1 MDFKELTNDDEIT
14 KLIPNIANELR
25 DTPEK
30 TLACMG
36 LAIHQVNVYFVTFVK
51 LSKEDFTVTVPSHR
65 LLIFTNR
72 LLLELKGCSLV
83 RGRLHMCGVAL

>member
-1 MDFKELTNDDEIT
+1 MDFKELTKDDEMA

-36 LAIHQVNVYFVTFVK
+36 LAIHQVNIYFVQTFVK
-51 LSKEDFTVTVPSHR
+51 IFKEDFTVTVQS
-65 LLIFTNR
+65 
-72 LLLELKGCSLV
+72 LKDT
-83 RGRLHMCGVAL
+83 

>member
-1 MDFKELTNDDEIT
+1 MDFKELTKDDEIA

-36 LAIHQVNVYFVTFVK
+36 LA
-51 LSKEDFTVTVPSHR
+51 
-65 LLIFTNR
+65 
-72 LLLELKGCSLV
+72 CSTDSIWTQKP
-83 RGRLHMCGVAL
+83 RAQF